1 MDKNTVLEA
10 IIFME
15 STLRAD
21 GLNVDKMILFGSYA
35 RATATRESDIDVA
48 IISEDFEDKDIFER
62 IEMTKNAE
70 VQTIRKYMIPLD
82 VITLSSGELQSESSL
97 IAAYAKQGEVV
108 SSAETKRQ

>member
-10 IIFME
+10 ILFME

-21 GLNVDKMILFGSYA
+21 GLNVDMMILFGSHA
-35 RATATRESDIDVA
+35 GATATKESDIDVA

-70 VQTIRKYMIPLD
+70 IQTIRKYLIPLD

>member
-10 IIFME
+10 ILFME
-15 STLRAD
+15 RTLRAD
-21 GLNVDKMILFGSYA
+21 GLNVDKMILFGSHA
-35 RATATRESDIDVA
+35 GATATKESDIDVA

-70 VQTIRKYMIPLD
+70 IQTIRKYMIPLD

-97 IAAYAKQGEVV
+97 IAAYAKRGEVV
-108 SSAETKRQ
+108 SSVDKAL